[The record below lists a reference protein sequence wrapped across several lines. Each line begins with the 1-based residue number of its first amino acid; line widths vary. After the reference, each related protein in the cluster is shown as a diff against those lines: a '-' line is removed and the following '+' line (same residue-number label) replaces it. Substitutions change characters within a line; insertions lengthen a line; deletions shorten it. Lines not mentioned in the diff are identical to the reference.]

1 MVTPGASTQKP
12 CDGVVGAARICRRP
26 RSRSPGSLYHLMPIG
41 GQARLAAAMAAGSAV
56 STMGIAWECQPP
68 RGGPEEEPLVPEVA
82 RLTGEIRV

>member
-1 MVTPGASTQKP
+1 
-12 CDGVVGAARICRRP
+12 
-26 RSRSPGSLYHLMPIG
+26 
-41 GQARLAAAMAAGSAV
+41 MAAGSAV